1 MKIDSLVPYRSFLP
15 QLSLCTS
22 ARPDLPSS
30 THPELLA
37 ASTLTPRL
45 CSLMLPSTIT
55 PGTELAPELIL
66 TGIQRLGATITSWCL
81 LGGIEQKGCSQIGV
95 LARVSWPC
103 FPVGCFNRHRVLPE
117 QHKSSA
123 PLLYRASP
131 PTLRETNCFFVREFY
146 SEVLVRCRL

>member
-30 THPELLA
+30 TRPELLA

-81 LGGIEQKGCSQIGV
+81 LGGIERKGCSQIGV

-103 FPVGCFNRHRVLPE
+103 FPVGCFNRHRCFLSSTRARLPCFIG
-117 QHKSSA
+117 
-123 PLLYRASP
+123 LSP
-131 PTLRETNCFFVREFY
+131 PSLRETNCFFVREFY